1 MTLPTGDWLFYLVGG
16 AYSAISVLLWILI
29 L

>member
-1 MTLPTGDWLFYLVGG
+1 MTLPTGDWLFYLV